1 MKVTNDG
8 GFTIAE
14 TLVALTV
21 LAISSVMFAR
31 SISTASTQL
40 VAADRILDAVSLS
53 KRLMAETPTQFTER
67 LEGIDQA
74 SGLVWSRRVDV
85 VHPGSQAA
93 SGALVLVSIE
103 VFRAKADPAIFQ
115 IRTVKSGANRQ

>member
-1 MKVTNDG
+1 MRVTNDG

-31 SISTASTQL
+31 SISSASTQL
-40 VAADRILDAVSLS
+40 VAADKLLDAVSLG
-53 KRLMAETPTQFTER
+53 KRLMAETPTQFTDS

-74 SGLVWSRRVDV
+74 SGLVWRRRVDV
-85 VHPGSQAA
+85 VHPGSQDTG
-93 SGALVLVSIE
+93 GALVLVSIE
-103 VFRAKADPAIFQ
+103 VFRTKTDPAIFQ
-115 IRTVKSGANRQ
+115 FRTVKSGANRQ

>member
-14 TLVALTV
+14 TLVALTI
-21 LAISSVMFAR
+21 LAIASVMFAS
-31 SISTASTQL
+31 SISSASTQL
-40 VAADRILDAVSLS
+40 AAADKLLDAVFLS
-53 KRLMAETPTQFTER
+53 KRLMAETPTQFTDSID
-67 LEGIDQA
+67 GIDQS
-74 SGLVWSRRVDV
+74 SGLFWRRRVDV
-85 VHPGSQAA
+85 VNPGSQAA
-93 SGALVLVSIE
+93 SGALVFVSIE

>member
-1 MKVTNDG
+1 MRGTNDR

-14 TLVALTV
+14 TLVALTI
-21 LAISSVMFAR
+21 LAIASVMFAS
-31 SISTASTQL
+31 SISSASTQL
-40 VAADRILDAVSLS
+40 AAADNLLDAVSLS
-53 KRLMAETPTQFTER
+53 KRLMAETSTQSTDS

-74 SGLVWSRRVDV
+74 SGLFWRRRVDV
-85 VHPGSQAA
+85 VHPGSHTA

-115 IRTVKSGANRQ
+115 IRTVKSGANQK